1 MKTVVLLQ
9 IKRNTYIPKNKT
21 NSKLSYEKYKWYV
34 IYGIQQKVKANINF
48 PVQFELNWLQAC
60 VFKSTSFSS
69 ELMAYEDKEH
79 IHNLS
84 LKYINIIYNLS
95 VIYIMQGEI
104 KSDNTALCV
113 VNNNTNDF
121 QYNGNSN
128 FNFDTFIVTSDLQL
142 ISVYQMSWKMYT
154 MIQYHK
160 LFSMVIYLNR
170 K

>member
-1 MKTVVLLQ
+1 MVCNLW
-9 IKRNTYIPKNKT
+9 
-21 NSKLSYEKYKWYV
+21 YKK
-34 IYGIQQKVKANINF
+34 KVKVHINF

-79 IHNLS
+79 IHDLS

-142 ISVYQMSWKMYT
+142 ISV
-154 MIQYHK
+154 
-160 LFSMVIYLNR
+160 
-170 K
+170 